1 MQGQPKPIGQLVL
14 DEMLATRTSKWHLTV
29 VLHLRRETRRF
40 SQLQREIGVISQKAL
55 TSSLRTLERDGL
67 VSRTSYATIPP
78 RVDYALT
85 ELGIEALKVFEA
97 FEAFAA
103 RNWRRVLEAR
113 QVYDERSAHAPL
125 PAITSPHD
133 IGG

>member
-1 MQGQPKPIGQLVL
+1 MQGPNKPIGQLVL

-67 VSRTSYATIPP
+67 VLRTSYATIPP
-78 RVDYALT
+78 RVDYTLT
-85 ELGIEALKVFEA
+85 ELGIEALHVFEA
-97 FEAFAA
+97 FESFAT
-103 RNWRRVLEAR
+103 RNWRSVLAAR
-113 QVYDERSAHAPL
+113 QSFDGRSALAP
-125 PAITSPHD
+125 SPVAMPGHD
-133 IGG
+133 IEG